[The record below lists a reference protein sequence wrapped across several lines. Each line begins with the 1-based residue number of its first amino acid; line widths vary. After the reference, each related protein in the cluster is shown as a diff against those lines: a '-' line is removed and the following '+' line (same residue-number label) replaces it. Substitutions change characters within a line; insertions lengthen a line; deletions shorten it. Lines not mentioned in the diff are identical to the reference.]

1 MEYCCVECGLLEQ
14 SLIKERGTQGNGSG
28 SSGEN
33 AHKAKLINLF
43 QSKGQNLV
51 YSNDSIIRP
60 GST

>member
-33 AHKAKLINLF
+33 AHWAKLINLF
-43 QSKGQNLV
+43 QKVKTKECKGQK
-51 YSNDSIIRP
+51 
-60 GST
+60 